1 MYDYNTFTVET
12 SQAVDGYWVNGMFL
26 AREALNKHHNPKF
39 PDRGGEALNSV
50 CYHVFPGFL
59 IVILLLNPGIG
70 GPQPSL

>member
-1 MYDYNTFTVET
+1 MV
-12 SQAVDGYWVNGMFL
+12 VGLNGVFF

-39 PDRGGEALNSV
+39 QNRGGEALNSV